1 MAGKKQPQD
10 NENPAI
16 TNIEKRGRH
25 FSKVAI
31 KNFRCFK
38 DFSIDSLERINLIG
52 GKNNVGKTAFLEALF
67 LLLKTTDVRS
77 IFTINDNRG
86 MKTLEGDAASIREV
100 SWSHLFHNYDENA
113 SISISSELETGS
125 RISVSL
131 KHSYGVTTTL
141 PIGTSVRE
149 RYSINP
155 VDSSMPL
162 LTGTSSEGIY
172 ASGKSVSELRALNL
186 NYQDINGKEYSVDLQ
201 VDDVTGIRIPPPVI
215 NPIFP
220 HSFISAR
227 YRSTHQEIA
236 RRYGTLEINGRSND
250 LLNDLKIIE
259 PKLKKIS
266 SIHSAG
272 GYMLYGD
279 VGADRMIPLAVMG
292 DGLVSI
298 TTILLAISSAANGI
312 VLIDEIENGLHYSVL
327 VKVWQ
332 AIAETA
338 RLYNT
343 QVFAT
348 THSWECITAAHEAF
362 QLADTYDFY
371 FHRFQ
376 ESNGRIEAISLDKDT
391 LQTTIESGWEIR

>member
-1 MAGKKQPQD
+1 MAGKKQSQI
-10 NENPAI
+10 NEKPAN

-25 FSKVAI
+25 FSKVTI

-38 DFSIDSLERINLIG
+38 DFSIDTLERINLIG

-67 LLLKTTDVRS
+67 LLLNTTDVQS
-77 IFTINDNRG
+77 IFIINEIRG
-86 MKTLEGDAASIREV
+86 IKITEGDAAAIREIL
-100 SWSHLFHNYDENA
+100 WSHLFNNYDEKA
-113 SISISSELETGS
+113 TISISSELETGS

-131 KHSYGVTTTL
+131 KQSYGVPITL
-141 PIGTSVRE
+141 PVGTSVRE

-155 VDSSMPL
+155 VDSSTPL
-162 LTGTSSEGIY
+162 VTGTSSRGIY
-172 ASGKSVSELRALNL
+172 SSEKPASGLRALNL
-186 NYQDINGKEYSVDLQ
+186 TYLDINGKEYSIDIQ
-201 VDDVTGIRIPPPVI
+201 VDDVSGIRIPPPII

-220 HSFISAR
+220 HSFLSAR

-236 RRYGTLEINGRSND
+236 KRYGPLEINGSSKD
-250 LLNDLKIIE
+250 LLNDLNIVE

-266 SIHSAG
+266 SISSAG
-272 GYMLYGD
+272 GMLYGD
-279 VGADRMIPLAVMG
+279 IGASRMLPFSIMG
-292 DGLVSI
+292 DGLVSF
-298 TTILLAISSAANGI
+298 TSLLLAISSASNGI
-312 VLIDEIENGLHYSVL
+312 VLIDEIDNGLHYSVL

-348 THSWECITAAHEAF
+348 THSWECISAAHDAF
-362 QLADTYDFY
+362 QHADTYDFC

-376 ESNGRIEAISLDKDT
+376 ESDGSIEAISLDKGT

>member
-1 MAGKKQPQD
+1 MAGKKQPQVKQ
-10 NENPAI
+10 NPAI
-16 TNIEKRGRH
+16 SNTERRGRH
-25 FSKVAI
+25 FSKVTI
-31 KNFRCFK
+31 NNFRCFK

-67 LLLKTTDVRS
+67 LLLKTTDVQS
-77 IFTINDNRG
+77 IFIINEIRG
-86 MKTLEGDAASIREV
+86 IKTLKGDAASIREV
-100 SWSHLFHNYDENA
+100 LWSHLFHNYDENA

-220 HSFISAR
+220 HSFLSAR
-227 YRSTHQEIA
+227 YRSTQQEIA
-236 RRYGTLEINGRSND
+236 KRYGPLEIKGSNND
-250 LLNDLKIIE
+250 LLNALKIIE

-266 SIHSAG
+266 SIPSAG
-272 GYMLYGD
+272 GNMLYGD
-279 VGADRMIPLAVMG
+279 VGADRMLPLAVMG

-298 TTILLAISSAANGI
+298 TSILLAISSASNGI
-312 VLIDEIENGLHYSVL
+312 VLIDEIEIGLHYSVL
-327 VKVWQ
+327 VKIWQ
-332 AIAETA
+332 FIAEAA
-338 RLYNT
+338 RHYNT

-348 THSWECITAAHEAF
+348 THNWECIKAAHEAF
-362 QLADTYDFY
+362 SLSETYDFRY
-371 FHRFQ
+371 HRFQ
-376 ESNGRIEAISLDKDT
+376 KQNDVIKAVSIDKDALNTNIEAD
-391 LQTTIESGWEIR
+391 WEIR